1 MIAYRVQKSLEKNI
15 QSHRSCLCVL
25 EGRILKHVPR
35 SWDDSNS
42 RLRFSA
48 MFAEL
53 TDRIV
58 PVAVNCR
65 FGFFQRP
72 LRSWNGL
79 YLIFLFMNPTLEYE
93 ITFLNQLPLEATC
106 SSGNSPYDVANHVQR
121 ILAETLG
128 FEQCQL

>member
-1 MIAYRVQKSLEKNI
+1 
-15 QSHRSCLCVL
+15 
-25 EGRILKHVPR
+25 
-35 SWDDSNS
+35 
-42 RLRFSA
+42 

-79 YLIFLFMNPTLEYE
+79 YLFFLFMNPTIEYE
-93 ITFLNQLPLEATC
+93 ITFLDQLPLEATC
-106 SSGNSPYDVANHVQR
+106 SSGKSPYDVANHVQR

-128 FEQCQL
+128 FECTQLGRKAKYTVLT